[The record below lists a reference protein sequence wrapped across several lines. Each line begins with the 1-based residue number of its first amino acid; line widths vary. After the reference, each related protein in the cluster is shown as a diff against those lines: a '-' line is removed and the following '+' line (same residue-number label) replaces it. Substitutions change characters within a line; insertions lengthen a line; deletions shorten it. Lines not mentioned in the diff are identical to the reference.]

1 MLLKIFQIIER
12 QGMLPNTFHVVSI
25 TLISKTGQKQ
35 NRKETYKIITLM
47 NIDTKTFNKIFATK
61 FNNILKTSY
70 MVIKLVSF
78 WLRFN
83 TCKLTNVI

>member
-47 NIDTKTFNKIFATK
+47 NKIQKPSIKYLQLNSTTF
-61 FNNILKTSY
+61 
-70 MVIKLVSF
+70 
-78 WLRFN
+78 
-83 TCKLTNVI
+83 